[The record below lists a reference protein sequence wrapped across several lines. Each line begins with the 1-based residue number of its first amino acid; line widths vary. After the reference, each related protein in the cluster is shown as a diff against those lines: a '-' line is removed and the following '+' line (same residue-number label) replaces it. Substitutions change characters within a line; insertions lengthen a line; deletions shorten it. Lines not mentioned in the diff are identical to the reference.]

1 MSPIEATATT
11 AAPIPTNV
19 VAGTNVYCGKYY
31 STHGNFAL
39 CECEAYI
46 LIWLLDNDY
55 CQAIAMAQGINLD
68 DFLFLNPELNKNCS
82 NLYLNYSYCM
92 GSSYLF
98 IKDSRLIYVNHQV
111 YSQ

>member
-1 MSPIEATATT
+1 
-11 AAPIPTNV
+11 
-19 VAGTNVYCGKYY
+19 
-31 STHGNFAL
+31 
-39 CECEAYI
+39 
-46 LIWLLDNDY
+46 
-55 CQAIAMAQGINLD
+55 MAQGINLD